1 MHNAQNAQ
9 CSSLLFVS
17 YVLKR
22 GDVSL
27 YAVEM
32 KNITK
37 RFSNITANH
46 SVNLSIKKGEIHSL
60 LGENGAGKTTLM
72 KILYGM
78 YQPDEGEI
86 FINGKKEIITN
97 PTKAINLGI
106 AMVHQH
112 FMLVEPMTVAENIV
126 LGYEPRKGIFFN
138 MEQSITEVQ
147 KISEMYGLMVD
158 SRAKIEDLPVGT
170 KQRVEILK
178 ALYRK
183 AEILI
188 LDEPTAVLTPLEVEE
203 LFSILKELKNA
214 GKSIIII
221 THKLN
226 ETMEIA
232 DRVTVL
238 RSGNVMTTIEKCD
251 ANESML
257 AQIMVGHKVSFE
269 IDKKKSSVK
278 RKNVLELKNAVLIK
292 KGMQKLNGID
302 LELNSGEILGLA
314 GVEGNGQTE
323 LIEVLTGL
331 APLDR
336 GTLLLNGRD
345 ITNFSPIKMLESGIG
360 HIPEDRERR
369 GLVKEFSIKEN
380 LILGYHRKKQFS
392 SKGILNKK
400 NIETF
405 AQKILEQFN
414 IKAENYDVPVS
425 TLSGGN
431 EQKVVI
437 GRVLSEDPEVIIAA
451 QPTRGVDIGAI
462 EYIHKKLMEMK
473 EEGKAI
479 LLISA
484 ELDEIIKLS
493 DRIAVIYEGKIIA
506 CDEALNFSK
515 NQLGLLM
522 TGGKTDQSGRMES
535 HD

>member
-1 MHNAQNAQ
+1 M
-9 CSSLLFVS
+9 SFR
-17 YVLKR
+17 K
-22 GDVSL
+22 GDVNL

-37 RFSNITANH
+37 RFSNVIANN
-46 SVNLSIKKGEIHSL
+46 SVKLSIKKGEIHSL

-86 FINGKKEIITN
+86 FINGKKETISS
-97 PTKAINLGI
+97 PAKAIRLGI

-138 MEQSITEVQ
+138 MEQAAANVQ
-147 KISEMYGLMVD
+147 EISEKYGLKVD
-158 SRAKIEDLPVGT
+158 PLAKIEDLPVGT

-188 LDEPTAVLTPLEVEE
+188 LDEPTAVLTPLEVKE
-203 LFSILKELKNA
+203 LFSILKELKKI

-226 ETMEIA
+226 ETMDIA
-232 DRVTVL
+232 DRITVL
-238 RSGNVMTTIEKCD
+238 RGGNVIDTMEKCD
-251 ANESML
+251 TDESKL
-257 AQIMVGHKVSFE
+257 AQIMVGRKVSFE
-269 IDKKKSSVK
+269 INKKEPAVQK
-278 RKNVLELKNAVLIK
+278 KNVLVIKNAVLGK
-292 KGMQKLNGID
+292 KGVQKLKGIN
-302 LELNSGEILGLA
+302 LELNGGEILGLA
-314 GVEGNGQTE
+314 GVEGNGQSE
-323 LIEVLTGL
+323 LVEVLTGIT
-331 APLDR
+331 PLEK
-336 GTLLLNGRD
+336 GCILLNGKD
-345 ITNFSPIKMLESGIG
+345 ITNSSPIKMLESGIG
-360 HIPEDRERR
+360 HIPEDREKR
-369 GLVKEFSIKEN
+369 GLVKEFSIKDN

-392 SKGILNKK
+392 SRGILNRR
-400 NIETF
+400 NIESF
-405 AQKILEQFN
+405 AQKISKQFN
-414 IKAENYDVPVS
+414 IKAENHDVPVS

-473 EEGKAI
+473 DQGKAI

-493 DRIAVIYEGKIIA
+493 DRIAVIYEGKITA
-506 CDEALNFSK
+506 CGRTQDFSESR
-515 NQLGLLM
+515 LGLLM
-522 TGGKTDQSGRMES
+522 TGGKTDKSGRIEKN
-535 HD
+535 D